1 MKKSSFRAIIVTVT
15 KALRGFVME
24 FDYKSDCPSYLNDFL
39 NYLTTVKSRSALT
52 VKNYYYD
59 LKTYLRFLKI
69 KNGLASKNDFE
80 NIRIED
86 CSEELVK
93 NVTLEDLLEY
103 LTFTADEL
111 KNQAKARSRKGVSL
125 RQFYKY
131 LTYTKMWFDVSPA
144 QRLELPTPKPALPK
158 HLTVEQATH
167 LLNQISVIDSW
178 QDARD
183 FCMVTFFLNC
193 GMRLS
198 ELVGLNVNSCIETM
212 DFDTGEKVSYIKV
225 LGKGSKERIIY
236 LNSSCKEAYKLCV
249 SRRPNEFKKCD
260 ALFLSSRGTRI
271 SNRRVEQIIDEKL
284 RLAGLSGMGFS
295 VHKLRHTAATLMY
308 QNGVDVRVLKEVL
321 GHENLG
327 TTQIYTHVAN
337 KQLKQ
342 AVDKNPLDNAA
353 LKPVD
358 KTDDK

>member
-1 MKKSSFRAIIVTVT
+1 
-15 KALRGFVME
+15 
-24 FDYKSDCPSYLNDFL
+24 
-39 NYLTTVKSRSALT
+39 
-52 VKNYYYD
+52 
-59 LKTYLRFLKI
+59 
-69 KNGLASKNDFE
+69 
-80 NIRIED
+80 
-86 CSEELVK
+86 
-93 NVTLEDLLEY
+93 
-103 LTFTADEL
+103 
-111 KNQAKARSRKGVSL
+111 
-125 RQFYKY
+125 
-131 LTYTKMWFDVSPA
+131 
-144 QRLELPTPKPALPK
+144 
-158 HLTVEQATH
+158 
-167 LLNQISVIDSW
+167 
-178 QDARD
+178 
-183 FCMVTFFLNC
+183 MVTFFLNC

-249 SRRPNEFKKCD
+249 SRRPTEFKKCD

>member
-1 MKKSSFRAIIVTVT
+1 MD
-15 KALRGFVME
+15 
-24 FDYKSDCPSYLNDFL
+24 FDYKSDCPSYLGDFL
-39 NYLTTVKSRSALT
+39 NYLTTVKARSALT

-59 LKTYLRFLKI
+59 LKTFLRFLKI
-69 KNGLASKNDFE
+69 KNGLGSKDDFE
-80 NIRIED
+80 SIKIAD

-103 LTFTADEL
+103 LSFTADER
-111 KNQAKARSRKGVSL
+111 KNQAKARSRKSVSL

-131 LTYTKMWFDVSPA
+131 LTYTKLWFEVSPA
-144 QRLELPTPKPALPK
+144 QRLELPTPKAALPK
-158 HLTVEQATH
+158 HLTIEQATH
-167 LLNQISVIDSW
+167 LLNRISVINTW

-183 FCMVTFFLNC
+183 YCMVTFFLNC

-198 ELVGLNVNSCIETM
+198 ELVGLNVKSVVDTIDFETN
-212 DFDTGEKVSYIKV
+212 EKIFYIKV

-236 LNSSCKEAYKLCV
+236 LNNSCKEAYRLCV
-249 SRRPNEFKKCD
+249 EHRPEEFGKCE

-271 SNRRVEQIIDEKL
+271 SNRRVEQIIEEKL
-284 RLAGLSGMGFS
+284 KLAGLSGMGFS

-342 AVDKNPLDNAA
+342 AVDQNPLDNKA

-358 KTDDK
+358 KKEEE